1 MTLLGMLE
9 QPVLGALR
17 GARRVLVAGCGGG
30 YDVLGAVPLRH
41 ALRGADIEVELA
53 SLSFAYLNGLEHAV
67 QDVRVPN
74 LYAVGAA
81 AATPHKYCPEAHLAR
96 FLDREDGSEN
106 LVWSFD
112 KTGVRPL
119 AAAYRALVERLSIDA
134 IVLVDGGIDAVLR
147 GDETS
152 LGTPSEDL
160 ASLAAATSLDIPVI
174 LACVGMTAELRD
186 GIAHAQVFER
196 IAELSREGAYLGAS
210 ALVPG
215 TPACDVYVRA
225 VEAVFAGQAEQKRS
239 HVHHVITSA
248 VRGVFGATAPHV
260 WLSPLASMFWFFDA
274 QAVARSHLFLDELR
288 PTDSIW
294 EIAARVEAARKALP
308 IKERSTIP
316 I

>member
-1 MTLLGMLE
+1 MLD
-9 QPVLGALR
+9 QPVAKSLE

-41 ALRGADIEVELA
+41 ALRAAGIEVHLA
-53 SLSFAYLNGLEHAV
+53 SLSFTYLNGLANAV
-67 QDVRVPN
+67 QDARVPN
-74 LYAVGAA
+74 LYAVGAN
-81 AATPHKYCPEAHLAR
+81 AATTRAYCPEAHLAQ
-96 FLDREDGSEN
+96 FLDREDGGEN
-106 LVWSFD
+106 VVWSFD

-119 AAAYRALVERLSIDA
+119 AAAYRALVDRLDLDA
-134 IVLVDGGIDAVLR
+134 IILVDGGIDAVLR

-160 ASLAAATSLDIPVI
+160 ASLAAATSLEIPVL

-196 IAELSREGAYLGAS
+196 IAELTREGAYLGAS

-215 TPACDVYVRA
+215 TPGCDVYVRA
-225 VEAVFAGQAEQKRS
+225 VDAVFTGQADQKQS
-239 HVHHVITSA
+239 HVHKVITSA
-248 VRGVFGATAPHV
+248 VRGDFGATAPHV

-274 QAVARSHLFLDELR
+274 HTVARTHRFLDKLR
-288 PTDSIW
+288 ATDSIW
-294 EIAARVEAARKALP
+294 DVAARIEAIRKSLP